1 MSIKVSKKVRNNEA
15 KSPKNKKKCTETVFL
30 AKKFGSIKKMCY
42 LCTRK
47 TGDMVP

>member
-1 MSIKVSKKVRNNEA
+1 MSIKVSKKVRNKEA
-15 KSPKNKKKCTETVFL
+15 KSPKNKKNALKPIFF
-30 AKKFGSIKKMCY
+30 AKKFGSIKKTCY